1 VYTLYK
7 ITNKLNGKI
16 YIGAHKT
23 NNLNDDYMGSG
34 KHITRA
40 IKKYGIHMQKININK
55 VRKIHNMVRVG
66 SLTQT

>member
-1 VYTLYK
+1 
-7 ITNKLNGKI
+7 
-16 YIGAHKT
+16 
-23 NNLNDDYMGSG
+23 MGSG